1 MKVKLISFLISL
13 IFIPVAILG
22 QFLGLYLGKLLYF
35 IYEKVMFLNIPSFIS
50 DIAPAV
56 ISGAIAGY
64 ISALVISKTYKNFN
78 FLFVLIIPIIVII
91 ISLLGSFLNISNTG
105 LSMQTITPF
114 FRELITIGVFI
125 YVLKEK
131 SFVKIKL

>member
-13 IFIPVAILG
+13 IFIPLAILG
-22 QFLGLYLGKLLYF
+22 QFLGLYVGKLLYF

-64 ISALVISKTYKNFN
+64 IC
-78 FLFVLIIPIIVII
+78 
-91 ISLLGSFLNISNTG
+91 
-105 LSMQTITPF
+105 
-114 FRELITIGVFI
+114 IGYF
-125 YVLKEK
+125 
-131 SFVKIKL
+131 

>member
-35 IYEKVMFLNIPSFIS
+35 IYEKLMFLNIHSFIS
-50 DIAPAV
+50 DIAPDV

-64 ISALVISKTYKNFN
+64 ISALVISKIYKNFN
-78 FLFVLIIPIIVII
+78 FVFVLIIPIIVII

-131 SFVKIKL
+131 SFVKMNL

>member
-64 ISALVISKTYKNFN
+64 IC
-78 FLFVLIIPIIVII
+78 
-91 ISLLGSFLNISNTG
+91 
-105 LSMQTITPF
+105 
-114 FRELITIGVFI
+114 IGYF
-125 YVLKEK
+125 
-131 SFVKIKL
+131 

>member
-1 MKVKLISFLISL
+1 
-13 IFIPVAILG
+13 
-22 QFLGLYLGKLLYF
+22 
-35 IYEKVMFLNIPSFIS
+35 MFLNIPSFIS

-64 ISALVISKTYKNFN
+64 ISALVISKIYKNFN
-78 FLFVLIIPIIVII
+78 FVLVLIIPIIVII

-105 LSMQTITPF
+105 LSIQTIAPF

-125 YVLKEK
+125 FVIKEK
-131 SFVKIKL
+131 SID